1 MTLRNDCGFHE
12 YTYQDREYI
21 IRAMNIKHAQCTCLY
36 IQMVTKLYYRLHILL
51 HSVTLSTFVIKLQ
64 F

>member
-21 IRAMNIKHAQCTCLY
+21 IRAMNIKHAQY
-36 IQMVTKLYYRLHILL
+36 IQMVTKLNIGCTYDC
-51 HSVTLSTFVIKLQ
+51 TLSLWAHLWSSCNSNQ
-64 F
+64 L